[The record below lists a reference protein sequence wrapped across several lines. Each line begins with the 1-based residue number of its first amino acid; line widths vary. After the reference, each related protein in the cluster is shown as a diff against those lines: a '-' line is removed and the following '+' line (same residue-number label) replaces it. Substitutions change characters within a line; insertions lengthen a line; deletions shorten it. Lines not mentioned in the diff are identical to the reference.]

1 MKGKFNTDDKLPRE
15 LKNALYHK
23 HKLETH
29 DTRAIIQDYWSKAKT
44 VSQFKNFILKD
55 ERLKLNKGYAMI
67 SKERGTRH
75 FYEFGISNSKYFKQK
90 IITPTRCLNI
100 SINDAPMLIPNGSN
114 GDNFQ
119 VTRIA
124 IIPEDVP
131 FNSYMLST
139 FITVEGDIKI
149 YDEKGNIAFH
159 LIGRYEIMFGFSI
172 IAFNKIG

>member
-1 MKGKFNTDDKLPRE
+1 MSHFYLQGFHDVDIMKSLQEIAEKNTVLYKTDFLIDKQIVKQAAESTSLDDKNL
-15 LKNALYHK
+15 
-23 HKLETH
+23 
-29 DTRAIIQDYWSKAKT
+29 IW
-44 VSQFKNFILKD
+44 
-55 ERLKLNKGYAMI
+55 I

-75 FYEFGISNSKYFKQK
+75 FYEFRISNSKYFKQK